1 VLFISPVF
9 VGSISDIKLTRESGF
24 LTTLQDKPRISI
36 MADRGFTIKDML
48 KDIGIELNIPPVMEG
63 RAQLPVKEVQE
74 GRRIASVCIHMERAI
89 GRMKNFAILQ
99 GTFPISMSRIINQ
112 VVCVCV
118 CAFLTNFMPALV
130 PPPENLKDEDVDNYF
145 QGLSSDSEYDE
156 ISEDE
161 ELED

>member
-1 VLFISPVF
+1 
-9 VGSISDIKLTRESGF
+9 
-24 LTTLQDKPRISI
+24 

-48 KDIGIELNIPPVMEG
+48 KDIGIELNLPPFMEW

-74 GRRIASVCIHMERAI
+74 GRRIASVRIHVERAI

-99 GTFPISMSRIINQ
+99 GKFPISTSRIINQ

-118 CAFLTNFMPALV
+118 CVCAFLINFMPALV
-130 PPPENLKDEDVDNYF
+130 PPLENLKDEDVDNYF

>member
-1 VLFISPVF
+1 
-9 VGSISDIKLTRESGF
+9 
-24 LTTLQDKPRISI
+24 
-36 MADRGFTIKDML
+36 MADRAFTIKDML
-48 KDIGIELNIPPVMEG
+48 KDIGIDLNIPPFMEG
-63 RAQLPVKEVQE
+63 RAQLPAKEVQE
-74 GRRIASVCIHMERAI
+74 GRRIASVRIHVERAI

-130 PPPENLKDEDVDNYF
+130 PPPENLKDEDVDSYF